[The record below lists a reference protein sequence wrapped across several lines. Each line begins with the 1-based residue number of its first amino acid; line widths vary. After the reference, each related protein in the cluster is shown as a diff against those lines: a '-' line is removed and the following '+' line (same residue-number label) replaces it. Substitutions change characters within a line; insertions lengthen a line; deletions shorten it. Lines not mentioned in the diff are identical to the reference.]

1 MKKLLFLLV
10 ALMLC
15 CSSASA
21 MVVRP
26 LEPTQTAISADE
38 AAAIALDYLINL
50 EHPLGY
56 PKTDVC
62 QILEANQKGIL
73 SCRTTL
79 VSQTES
85 GQEQTMWVCVF
96 YTAHQADYPYAEAIA
111 MVNADTGT
119 VDSIYANPLELIPSW
134 AVDYGLYETW
144 DMETEGLFE
153 DLYFS
158 PFYYPRNTRPSE
170 LDILSE
176 EDALEIAVEALA
188 KEFGFTREDLMDHCS
203 QEFELWLYI
212 DEDGAEYHDWV
223 ITFSFAG
230 EPIAQANINSAT
242 GEVSMLHNILQ
253 SPGVG

>member
-26 LEPTQTAISADE
+26 LESTQTAVSADE
-38 AAAIALDYLINL
+38 AAAAALDYLIHL
-50 EHPLGY
+50 DKPLGY
-56 PKTDVC
+56 PQTDVC
-62 QILEANQKGIL
+62 QILEADQKGIL

-134 AVDYGLYETW
+134 SVDYGLYETW
-144 DMETEGLFE
+144 DMETQGLFA
-153 DLYFS
+153 DLYNN
-158 PFYYPRNTRPSE
+158 PYEYPRNTRPSE
-170 LDILSE
+170 LDVLSE
-176 EDALEIAVEALA
+176 EDALEIAVEALST
-188 KEFGFTREDLMDHCS
+188 EFSFTREELMDYCS
-203 QEFELWLYI
+203 REFELWLDTDKY
-212 DEDGAEYHDWV
+212 GAEVREWA
-223 ITFSFAG
+223 ITFLFAG
-230 EPIAQANINSAT
+230 EPIAQANVNSAT
-242 GEVSMLHNILQ
+242 GEISMLHNILQ